1 MLIRILEGLNF
12 EPGEPIRL
20 TAADVN
26 ALYPSIQLDKGLA
39 ALKWFMEHHTD
50 FNQTLKDLCLKLAYF
65 VLTNNYV
72 VCEDVGCA
80 IYRQMIG
87 TAMGTTFSVVYAII
101 FMIWLETPVVNDRR
115 FSPYIRLYKRFIDDL
130 FLIWTGPAEG
140 LCEFRKAMAQA
151 DKGISLDWSGY
162 ESQQEAVTPSIV
174 IAKRHDTVNFLDLDI
189 SLQMEDGQ
197 AGTSIR
203 VLLRPYHKP
212 GNAYAY
218 LPFNS
223 FHGRHTFRGWVLAEI
238 LRLLTHS
245 STPEIWK
252 EETSLFYYNLSS
264 RGYPRRFLRT
274 VFQEVTWARR
284 SELLATNRKK
294 QCDDFFQK
302 YRACVFTLRNAPEW
316 PKLESCWT

>member
-1 MLIRILEGLNF
+1 
-12 EPGEPIRL
+12 
-20 TAADVN
+20 
-26 ALYPSIQLDKGLA
+26 
-39 ALKWFMEHHTD
+39 
-50 FNQTLKDLCLKLAYF
+50 
-65 VLTNNYV
+65 
-72 VCEDVGCA
+72 
-80 IYRQMIG
+80 
-87 TAMGTTFSVVYAII
+87 
-101 FMIWLETPVVNDRR
+101 MIWLDMPVINGRR
-115 FSPYIRLYKRFIDDL
+115 FSWYISLYKRFINDL
-130 FLIWTGPAEG
+130 QVIWTGPAEG
-140 LCEFRKAMAQA
+140 SCEFRKVMVQA
-151 DKGISLDWSGY
+151 DKGISLDCS
-162 ESQQEAVTPSIV
+162 EPQQAAVTPLVV
-174 IAKRHDTVNFLDLDI
+174 IAKRHDTVNVLDLDI

-212 GNAYAY
+212 GNTYAY

-245 STPEIWK
+245 GTLEIWK
-252 EETSLFYYNLSS
+252 EETSLFYYNLNS

-284 SELLATNRKK
+284 SELLTTNRKK

-316 PKLESCWT
+316 PKLRELLDLNLTELTRTTFGDIFPSRGFLAQCNAPRLGSLLIR